1 MVHGTDREL
10 IKLSQN
16 NIYRKSY
23 ILMSLLSVQLTDGDG
38 DAGDDVKYEV
48 QFKLRVKSRPS
59 QLFFNFF
66 ILKSRQLSD

>member
-1 MVHGTDREL
+1 
-10 IKLSQN
+10 
-16 NIYRKSY
+16 
-23 ILMSLLSVQLTDGDG
+23 MSLLSVQLTDGDGDAG

-66 ILKSRQLSD
+66 ILKSTQLSG